1 MNISILIIG
10 FSAVILSAI
19 SSMPQLY
26 KIITTKK
33 VRDIN
38 IYFFICRIT
47 AAILYFIYGFL
58 VNDIVMTVSVVMPSI
73 IDICI
78 IYFYYIYNIKE
89 EETIEEI
96 T

>member
-10 FSAVILSAI
+10 FSAIILSAI

-38 IYFFICRIT
+38 IYFFICRILD
-47 AAILYFIYGFL
+47 AILIK
-58 VNDIVMTVSVVMPSI
+58 DIIMMVSVIMPSI

-78 IYFYYIYNIKE
+78 IYFYCNYNITQE
-89 EETIEEI
+89 QNINEI
-96 T
+96 N

>member
-38 IYFFICRIT
+38 IYFFICRILD
-47 AAILYFIYGFL
+47 AILIK
-58 VNDIVMTVSVVMPSI
+58 DIIMMVSVIMPSI

-78 IYFYYIYNIKE
+78 IYFYCNYNITQE
-89 EETIEEI
+89 QNINEI
-96 T
+96 N

>member
-38 IYFFICRIT
+38 IYFFICRIL
-47 AAILYFIYGFL
+47 AAILYFIYGIL
-58 VNDIVMTVSVVMPSI
+58 IKDIIMMVSVIMPSI
-73 IDICI
+73 IDMCI
-78 IYFYYIYNIKE
+78 IYFYCNYNINE
-89 EETIEEI
+89 EENIVAI
-96 T
+96 N